1 MALITGIIYIRRT
14 NELQKTCKKN
24 RPNEKKEECYL
35 MPTSNKKLASETEQE
50 RKKNN
55 KRRL

>member
-14 NELQKTCKKN
+14 NELQKTCKN